1 MRAIFVDGTEDPIQR
16 AVQFLLNADEIGVKT
31 EAFPNFVYVENG
43 TAICLKI
50 KLSEGC
56 RF

>member
-1 MRAIFVDGTEDPIQR
+1 MRAIFVYGTEDPIQR
-16 AVQFLLNADEIGVKT
+16 AVQFLLNEDEIGVKT